1 MEKKKDFND
10 HANSFME
17 NSQMAFW
24 LVILLLVLLQ
34 L

>member
-10 HANSFME
+10 YANSFMQ

-24 LVILLLVLLQ
+24 LVILILVLLQ